1 MMAGEASLLEDL
13 SCHPSPVGLR
23 QKGCHPVRHWLLCI
37 LLLPW
42 VLVEGGELVATSDS
56 REYIQK
62 YMGYDRKGLMI
73 MFCSEVK
80 FYPRN
85 RMELVTANLRGRRP
99 TVYYFPVLEGR
110 FEPRYPNANVATYVY
125 DGLERFYIFLQR
137 SNYVAGKPL
146 PDILNHISE
155 FLRDKLPHFAAKLNE
170 HKISLN
176 RNRNN
181 FKFFYRMLLGI
192 RLNEASKVVK
202 SFRSPWYISL
212 YGEKGDTTPFLEAW
226 ELMETRFVVAINA
239 RYIGGTY
246 GRITDVVLK
255 VGSTETK
262 LEFKNLEDSESFV
275 LLQQIDCKLVLDA
288 IKNRETV
295 KLMTTWESRPDKNV
309 AIQTSSGQKRRFSE
323 QRRRGKDDCPVPWKT
338 RSIGAVPFHR
348 MEYPAD
354 EEFDVVK
361 REFQIGDTGGDTTIE
376 WTSVKVGNHYSFV

>member
-42 VLVEGGELVATSDS
+42 VLVEGGELVATSESLDYIRTLMTCDPKALTIEFCGNVETYS
-56 REYIQK
+56 RDRMRAFTEALSDQRSEHLVK
-62 YMGYDRKGLMI
+62 YTPLNP
-73 MFCSEVK
+73 SESN
-80 FYPRN
+80 YPKA
-85 RMELVTANLRGRRP
+85 ML
-99 TVYYFPVLEGR
+99 
-110 FEPRYPNANVATYVY
+110 ATYEY

-137 SNYVAGKPL
+137 SNYVAGKAL

-155 FLRDKLPHFAAKLNE
+155 CIRDKLPHFAAKLNE
-170 HKISLN
+170 HKISIN
-176 RNRNN
+176 RYGNC
-181 FKFFYRMLLGI
+181 FSFLYKMLLGI
-192 RLNEASKVVK
+192 RRYEASKE
-202 SFRSPWYISL
+202 RSVPSTWSISL
-212 YGEKGDTTPFLEAW
+212 YGTRDCETFDHAW
-226 ELMETRFVVAINA
+226 DLMQKNFVVALNA
-239 RYIGGTY
+239 RCRPNRHD
-246 GRITDVVLK
+246 RITYVVLK
-255 VGSTETK
+255 AGSTKSDLKFT
-262 LEFKNLEDSESFV
+262 NLNASESFV
-275 LLQQIDCKLVLDA
+275 LLKQSDCKLVLDA

-361 REFQIGDTGGDTTIE
+361 REFQIGDRGGDTTIE